1 MSIQEVLTSPSSL
14 GSSSLSPRRALWSE
28 DLPVSKASW
37 GLINPEAWRNLKSS
51 WVRGNPYSGSGASR
65 LSGSQSPPLTV
76 HLEGLF
82 PRPPPSPFPS
92 PGGPRRS
99 LAFKGAPPGPRATQ
113 ARSRQRPARAAPT
126 HPGRGCLLRP
136 HLPRLLGRGGG
147 RRCSPQ
153 GLTAGSCPTH
163 CPPTPPPSGPRG
175 LLTPA
180 WAPGFIRRPGAAR
193 RPRAL
198 ESRPWSPPES
208 NRVSLQG
215 N

>member
-1 MSIQEVLTSPSSL
+1 M
-14 GSSSLSPRRALWSE
+14 SPRRALWSE

-99 LAFKGAPPGPRATQ
+99 LAFKGAPPGPRP
-113 ARSRQRPARAAPT
+113 RRPALVNAPRVQLPPTRGGAAYSARTCPGSSGAGVGGGAAPRASQPAAAPRT
-126 HPGRGCLLRP
+126 APPPPRRVGLAGSSHLPGLQASLGGPVQPGGRGR
-136 HLPRLLGRGGG
+136 
-147 RRCSPQ
+147 
-153 GLTAGSCPTH
+153 
-163 CPPTPPPSGPRG
+163 
-175 LLTPA
+175 
-180 WAPGFIRRPGAAR
+180 
-193 RPRAL
+193 
-198 ESRPWSPPES
+198 WSPGHGAH
-208 NRVSLQG
+208 RRATG
-215 N
+215 